1 MVGKTN
7 AMSEGESLELITVV
21 LTSQNHSSG
30 LVLSYVDPKKKTL
43 KTISLYTGY
52 NQNMEMFKDSILVI
66 NDDHGYGIGFSASGG
81 TTKIKLNGSTSLAL
95 FVSDN
100 TTINLMDG

>member
-21 LTSQNHSSG
+21 LTSQNNSG
-30 LVLSYVDPKKKTL
+30 LVLSYVDPKKKIL
-43 KTISLYTGY
+43 KTINLYPGY

-66 NDDHGYGIGFSASGG
+66 NDDYGYGIGFSASGG

>member
-21 LTSQNHSSG
+21 LTSQNHNS
-30 LVLSYVDPKKKTL
+30 LILSYVDPKKKTL
-43 KTISLYTGY
+43 KTISLYSGY
-52 NQNMEMFKDSILVI
+52 NQNIEMFKDSILVI
-66 NDDHGYGIGFSASGG
+66 NDDYGYGIGFSASGG
-81 TTKIKLNGSTSLAL
+81 TTKIKLNSSTSLAL

>member
-21 LTSQNHSSG
+21 LTSQNNSG

-43 KTISLYTGY
+43 KTIDLYPGY

-66 NDDHGYGIGFSASGG
+66 NDDYGYGIDFSASGG